1 MIFQKSFEDGNGISI
16 SNNMTTCYN
25 KNWTNLFKTWNNN
38 TLNNVFLNSQILNS
52 VLTV

>member
-1 MIFQKSFEDGNGISI
+1 MYRMSDHIVSYWTQFRRD
-16 SNNMTTCYN
+16 
-25 KNWTNLFKTWNNN
+25 KNWTKLFKTLNNN